1 MNPQPLP
8 PSFGP
13 LASLWRWL
21 AQWWRVVHL
30 GAVILVLA
38 LTPSSYRQGVWLAV
52 ATQLVRSTGPMLLW
66 FTLLMALFG
75 LVLIRIV
82 VVTAQSYGLSQYAV
96 EMVVR
101 VLVLELIP
109 LAAGLFVALRLA
121 IPLGAEL
128 LALREQGRF
137 VAEQAAGRDPLRWLV
152 LPRALA
158 CMGSVLLL
166 VSVSGLVALVLT
178 YWSLHG
184 FTPWALG
191 SYTRQVGQVFHP
203 AISLIFAFKTVAFA
217 LAVALLPL
225 ASGLF
230 DPAGRGQRE
239 SAELQSLVRLSLVLL
254 LIEAISLLGNYY

>member
-1 MNPQPLP
+1 MSATQNPASAGL
-8 PSFGP
+8 
-13 LASLWRWL
+13 LATLWRWL
-21 AQWWRVVHL
+21 RQWWRVVHL
-30 GAVILVLA
+30 GAVILALA
-38 LTPSSYRQGVWLAV
+38 LSPASYRQGVWPAV
-52 ATQLVRSTGPMLLW
+52 ATQLVRSAAPMLLW

-109 LAAGLFVALRLA
+109 LAGALFVALRLA

-128 LALREQGRF
+128 LALRGQGAF
-137 VAEQAAGRDPLRWLV
+137 AAEQAQGRDPLRWLV

-158 CMGSVLLL
+158 GIFSVLLL
-166 VSVSGLVALVLT
+166 VCVSGLVALVLA
-178 YWSLHG
+178 YLSLHG
-184 FTPWALG
+184 FTPWALA
-191 SYTRQVGQVFHP
+191 SYTRQVGHVFHP
-203 AISLIFAFKTVAFA
+203 AVTLIFAFKTLAFA

-230 DPAGRGQRE
+230 DPPEPGQRA
-239 SAELQSLVRLSLVLL
+239 SAELQALVRLFLVLL
-254 LIEAISLLGNYY
+254 LIEAVSLLGNYY

>member
-1 MNPQPLP
+1 MTAPLLP
-8 PSFGP
+8 PTAGP
-13 LASLWRWL
+13 LATLWHWL
-21 AQWWRVVHL
+21 RQWWRVVHL

-38 LTPSSYRQGVWLAV
+38 LTPASYRQGVWPAV
-52 ATQLVRSTGPMLLW
+52 ATQLVRSAGPMLAW

-121 IPLGAEL
+121 IPLGSEL
-128 LALREQGRF
+128 LALREQGAF
-137 VAEQAAGRDPLRWLV
+137 AAEQAAGRDPLRWLV

-158 CMGSVLLL
+158 GICSVLLL
-166 VSVSGLVALVLT
+166 VSVSGLVALLLAYV
-178 YWSLHG
+178 SLHG
-184 FTPWALG
+184 FTPWALE
-191 SYTRQVGQVFHP
+191 SYTRQVGHVFHP
-203 AISLIFAFKTVAFA
+203 AVSLIFVFKTVAFA

-230 DPAGRGQRE
+230 DPADPGRRA

-254 LIEAISLLGNYY
+254 LIEAVSLLGNYY